1 MRLNTSALLCE
12 YQTLFWDFDGVI
24 KESLSVK
31 AEAFERLF
39 APFGPRVAQQ
49 VRDHHE
55 RHGGLS
61 RYEKLPLYLSWA
73 GQDSSAGAVARY
85 CELFAAAIFK
95 GVAESPWVPGAR
107 EYLETHHSHQTC
119 IVVTAT
125 PQEEIEKLMS
135 LLGIAG
141 WFREVHGAPATKTDA
156 IRAALGRRPRQ
167 RALFIGDSAP
177 DLAAAEA
184 AGVEFMLRRTPFNR
198 ELQESYRGPQ
208 CDDFRGGE

>member
-1 MRLNTSALLCE
+1 LNAGAQLRD

-24 KESLSVK
+24 KESLAVK

-39 APFGPRVAQQ
+39 AAFGPGVAQR
-49 VRDHHE
+49 VREHHE
-55 RHGGLS
+55 RYGGVS
-61 RYEKLPLYLSWA
+61 RFEKLPLYLEWA
-73 GQDSSAGAVARY
+73 GQDSSASAVARY
-85 CELFAAAIFK
+85 CELFAAAVFK

-107 EYLETHHSHQTC
+107 EYLEAHHGHQTC
-119 IVVTAT
+119 MLVTAT
-125 PQEEIEKLMS
+125 PQEEIEKLLS

-141 WFREVHGAPATKTDA
+141 WFREVHGAPVTKTDA
-156 IRAALGRRPRQ
+156 IRAALGRLPCR

-177 DLAAAEA
+177 DLAAAQA

-198 ELQESYRGPQ
+198 ELQHSYRGPQ